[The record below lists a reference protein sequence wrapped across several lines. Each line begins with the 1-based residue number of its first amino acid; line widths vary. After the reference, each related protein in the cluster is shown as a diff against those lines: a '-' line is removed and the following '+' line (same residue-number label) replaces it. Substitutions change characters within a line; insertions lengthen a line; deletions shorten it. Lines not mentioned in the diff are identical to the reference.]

1 VAVVD
6 TGAFLCAS
14 GRDMALDE
22 ATRVRLGAQSATAP
36 DVLEGLAKDPSVT
49 VRAALALNPA
59 TTAETNASLAHDA
72 DDRVRALLARKLGVL
87 VPALSTA
94 ALARLRQ
101 QTLETLTLL
110 ARDETVRV
118 RAAIADAVKD
128 LPDAP
133 RELILRLANDTSV
146 SVCDPVIRFS
156 PLLTS
161 DDLVALVAAAPSPG
175 TRLAVARRPAIDAA
189 VSEAIAAGGTD
200 DVILALLLNGS
211 AQIREATLDA
221 LVERSISHADWHAP
235 LVARPVLSAQSVRTL
250 SCIVADQLLGRLA
263 ARADLDAGL
272 AAELRSRVAARL
284 EPDPMREPTVSPK
297 DKPGEEDLLEA
308 ARDGDAWKAAVMLAA
323 AAEVPL
329 PIVRRAATLR
339 SAKGVVSLVWKA
351 GFSMK
356 AAHALQLLLARLSP
370 GTALRP
376 GPGGSFPLSVQEMRW
391 QLDFLAGHD

>member
-1 VAVVD
+1 
-6 TGAFLCAS
+6 
-14 GRDMALDE
+14 MAIDE
-22 ATRVRLGAQSATAP
+22 ATRVRLGAQPATAP
-36 DVLEGLAKDPSVT
+36 EVLDSLARDPSVT

-59 TTAETNASLAHDA
+59 ASAETNATLASDA

-87 VPALSTA
+87 VPALSAA
-94 ALARLRQ
+94 ALSRLRQ

-133 RELILRLANDTSV
+133 RELILRLANDTAV

-161 DDLVALVAAAPSPG
+161 DDLVALLAAAPSPG
-175 TRLAVARRPAIDAA
+175 TQLAVARRPAIDAA
-189 VSEAIAAGGTD
+189 VSEAVAAGGTD
-200 DVILALLLNGS
+200 DVILALLMNGS

-221 LVERSISHADWHAP
+221 LVERSVIHPDWHAP
-235 LVARPVLSAQSVRTL
+235 LIARPVLSAQSVRTL
-250 SCIVADQLLGRLA
+250 SCIVADQLLGGLA
-263 ARADLDAGL
+263 ARADLGAGL
-272 AAELRSRVAARL
+272 ATELRARVAARL
-284 EPDPMREPTVSPK
+284 APDFQSEPTILPK
-297 DKPGEEDLLEA
+297 EKPVEADLLDA

-329 PIVRRAATLR
+329 PVVRRAATLR
-339 SAKGVVSLVWKA
+339 SAKGMVSLAWKA

-356 AAHALQLLLARLSP
+356 TAHALQLLLARLSP

-376 GPGGSFPLSVQEMRW
+376 GPGDSFPLSVQEMRW
-391 QLDFLAGHD
+391 QLDFLAGRD